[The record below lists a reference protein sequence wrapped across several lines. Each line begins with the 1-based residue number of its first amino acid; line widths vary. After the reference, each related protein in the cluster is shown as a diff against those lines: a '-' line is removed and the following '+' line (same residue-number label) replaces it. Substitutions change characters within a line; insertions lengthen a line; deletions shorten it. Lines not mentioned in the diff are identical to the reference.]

1 MLIDLHTHST
11 ASDGTDAPAEVVAQA
26 AAAGLDVVALTDH
39 DTTSGWAGA
48 AQSAREHGID
58 LVPGMEISCTASGI
72 SVHLL
77 SYLHD
82 PTYEPLLRELA
93 HARESRGSRARRIV
107 ERLGV
112 DVPLSWDDVAAVVED
127 GATVGRPHIA
137 DALVARGVVADR
149 GEAFARY
156 LHTGSAY
163 YASHYA
169 IDVVDAVRLVRE
181 AGGVPVIAH
190 PFAALRGRNI
200 GADVI
205 EEMAQAGLAGI
216 EAHHL
221 DHTPQ
226 DTRRAVDLAAAL
238 GLLVT
243 GSSDFHGDGKPNRLA
258 DRTTS
263 PEALEAILDEAT
275 GSAPILARGSSPSR

>member
-11 ASDGTDAPAEVVAQA
+11 ASDGTDAPQEVMAQA

-39 DTTSGWAGA
+39 DTTIGWSAA
-48 AQSAREHGID
+48 AQAALEHGID
-58 LVPGMEISCTASGI
+58 LIPGMEISCTAHGV

-82 PTYEPLLRELA
+82 PNFEPLLRELT
-93 HARESRGSRARRIV
+93 HARESRRSRARRIV
-107 ERLGV
+107 DRLAA
-112 DVPLSWDDVAAVVED
+112 DMPLTWDDVAGVVAD

-137 DALVARGVVADR
+137 DAMVARGIVADR
-149 GEAFARY
+149 GEAFTRY
-156 LHTGSAY
+156 LHNGSRY

-169 IDVVDAVRLVRE
+169 IDVLDAVRLVRL

-190 PFAALRGRNI
+190 PFAALRGRVVSD
-200 GADVI
+200 DVI
-205 EEMAQAGLAGI
+205 EEMAAAGLVGI

-221 DHTPQ
+221 DHT
-226 DTRRAVDLAAAL
+226 AEAARHAEELGATL
-238 GLLVT
+238 GLVVT

-258 DRTTS
+258 DRTTR
-263 PEALEAILDEAT
+263 PEALERILSQAT
-275 GSAPILARGSSPSR
+275 GTAPILGRSG

>member
-39 DTTSGWAGA
+39 DTTSGWASA
-48 AQSAREHGID
+48 AQAAREHGID
-58 LVPGMEISCTASGI
+58 LVPGMEISCTAGGI

-82 PTYEPLLRELA
+82 PTFEPLLRELA
-93 HARESRGSRARRIV
+93 HARDSRGSRARRIV
-107 ERLGV
+107 DRLAQEMSLTWE
-112 DVPLSWDDVAAVVED
+112 DVESVVVD

-137 DALVARGVVADR
+137 DAMVARGIVTDR
-149 GEAFARY
+149 GEAFDRY
-156 LHTGSAY
+156 LYTGSPY

-169 IDVVDAVRLVRE
+169 IDVLDAVRLVRA

-190 PFAALRGRNI
+190 PFAALRGRVV
-200 GADVI
+200 DETVI
-205 EEMAQAGLAGI
+205 EEMAAAGLGGI
-216 EAHHL
+216 EADHL

-226 DTRRAVDLAAAL
+226 AARRARDLVQSL
-238 GLLVT
+238 DLVVT

-263 PEALEAILDEAT
+263 AHALEAILAQAT
-275 GSAPILARGSSPSR
+275 GSAPVLGRGALGGA